1 MYNNY
6 SDEGGDFKVEISKV
20 PLYHPRQTN
29 MMHDIKIQHI
39 LTKTAVHDTDNT
51 EGRGLKSRKGEI

>member
-20 PLYHPRQTN
+20 PLNHPRQTN
-29 MMHDIKIQHI
+29 MMHDIKIQYI
-39 LTKTAVHDTDNT
+39 LTKTALHDTDKT
-51 EGRGLKSRKGEI
+51 EGRGLKSR

>member
-6 SDEGGDFKVEISKV
+6 SDEGGDFKVQISKV
-20 PLYHPRQTN
+20 PLNHPRQTN
-29 MMHDIKIQHI
+29 MMHDIKI

-51 EGRGLKSRKGEI
+51 EGRGLKSR